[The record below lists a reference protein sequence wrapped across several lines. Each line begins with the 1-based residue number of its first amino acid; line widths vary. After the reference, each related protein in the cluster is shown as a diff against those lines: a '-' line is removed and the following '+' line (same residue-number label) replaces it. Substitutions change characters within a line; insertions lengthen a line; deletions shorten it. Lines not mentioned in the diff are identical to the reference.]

1 MLYIINAIIYTPGG
15 PREDAALALDD
26 GRIVAIAGR
35 AAPIPAGA
43 TVLDARGLSVVPGLI
58 DLQLNGAFGH
68 DFTLDP
74 ATIWAVAAGLPR
86 YGVTA
91 FLPTII
97 TAPPAAASA
106 AQAVLRAGPPAGW
119 RGATPLGLHLEGPFL
134 NPEKKGAH
142 NPAHLRRP
150 TLEAV
155 AGWSPAEH
163 VRLVTLAPELPG
175 ALEVIGALAGRG
187 VAVSSGHSTATY
199 AEAEA
204 GIAAGVSYAT
214 HLFNAMPAL
223 HHREPGLAAAAL
235 ASPAVVAGL
244 IPDGIHV
251 HPALVRLIWQL
262 TGPERLN
269 LVSDA
274 MAALGMPPGEYQLG
288 DHAVTVGPTAA
299 RLADGTLAGSLLAP
313 DEALRNLIAWTGC
326 SLAEA
331 LPTLTSTPARL
342 LGLDAELGRIAPGYR
357 ADLALLTPANTIA
370 CTLVA
375 GEIVYDART
384 PASDG
389 PAKDE
394 LC

>member
-1 MLYIINAIIYTPGG
+1 MLYIINATIYTPARPIEG
-15 PREDAALALDD
+15 AALALDG
-26 GRIVAIAGR
+26 GRILEIAG
-35 AAPIPAGA
+35 ADAPIPAGA

-74 ATIWAVAAGLPR
+74 ATIWPVAAGLPR

-97 TAPPAAASA
+97 TAPLAASQA

-119 RGATPLGLHLEGPFL
+119 RGAAPLGLHLEGPFL

-142 NPAHLRRP
+142 NPAHLRPP
-150 TLEAV
+150 TLDAV
-155 AGWSPAEH
+155 AGWSPADY

-175 ALEVIGALAGRG
+175 ALEAIAALAGHG
-187 VAVSSGHSTATY
+187 VAVSAGHSTASY

-235 ASPAVVAGL
+235 DSPQVVVGL

-251 HPALVRLIWQL
+251 HPALVRLIWRIA
-262 TGPERLN
+262 GPERLN

-288 DHAVTVGPTAA
+288 DHAVSVGPGSA

-342 LGLDAELGRIAPGYR
+342 LGLDAELGQIAPGYR
-357 ADLALLTPANTIA
+357 ADLALLTPANTVA
-370 CTLVA
+370 CTIVA